1 MNKKILIISLIS
13 TIISYASESQQNIP
27 RIENGYIYITETE
40 YNKLNENSKK
50 LYEKVG
56 SEYRYKKNINI
67 NYLNTEKNL
76 EGVGSGITY
85 GEGTVNQSI
94 TSVAIGKNVKVRD
107 NSSYS
112 VGIGASVLV
121 ENGQNVA
128 IGTEV
133 YTNQYGVSI
142 GYDNYAGN
150 NAVSIGGAKVTEN
163 DSIGIGNNTFNSG
176 MYSIALGGESI
187 NTTKGSV
194 VIGPGAI
201 SYSRKSLEIDGN
213 NIIDSTKKEELYNK
227 YFDEIKKEN
236 EIVLKSKIREEYKK
250 ANKIFTEKD
259 VNDSLIEEVRK
270 MASFKLYKEYSGYKI
285 NEEGERWIKRDQKA
299 DGFNTTIGFNS
310 KTLGKYSTSL
320 GAFSEAYNN
329 SVSIGLASVATG
341 ENSVALGNFSEANE
355 RNTVS
360 LGNDRIKRRITNLS
374 EGINDFD
381 AVNIRQLKAVSLK
394 SDIALGGVSN
404 AVAMANLPQVGGDR
418 KFNLAASYGYYGGSH
433 AVAVGFSGT
442 NDKQNFT
449 YKLSGAVNSKGNLA
463 FGIGAGVMMG
473 SVDNKDKRI
482 EELTN
487 EVKELRKENID
498 TKENIKKQNM
508 KIQKLEAIINKLMN
522 K

>member
-13 TIISYASESQQNIP
+13 AIISYASESQQNIP

-56 SEYRYKKNINI
+56 SEYRYKKNIN
-67 NYLNTEKNL
+67 YLNTEKNL

-85 GEGTVNQSI
+85 GEGTVNQSK
-94 TSVAIGKNVKVRD
+94 TSVAIGNKVKVRD

-112 VGIGASVLV
+112 IGIGASVLV
-121 ENGQNVA
+121 EGVQNVA
-128 IGTEV
+128 IGNEV

-150 NAVSIGGAKVTEN
+150 NAVSIGGAKVTES

-176 MYSIALGGESI
+176 IYSIALGSESI

-201 SYSRKSLEIDGN
+201 SYSRKNLEIDGN
-213 NIIDSTKKEELYNK
+213 NIIDSTQKKELYNK
-227 YFDEIKKEN
+227 YFAEIKKEN

-250 ANKIFTEKD
+250 TNKAFTEKD
-259 VNDSLIEEVRK
+259 VNQSLIEEVRK

-394 SDIALGGVSN
+394 SDIALGGVAN
-404 AVAMANLPQVGGDR
+404 AIAMSSMAQPREGLLNITG
-418 KFNLAASYGYYGGSH
+418 AYGTYGGEH
-433 AVAVGFSGT
+433 ALAVGISGNTERFSYKMGVST
-442 NDKQNFT
+442 NMRGNVGVGLGFGMTVVSNTKDDVIKRMEKKILEYMKESKEQNE
-449 YKLSGAVNSKGNLA
+449 KIK
-463 FGIGAGVMMG
+463 
-473 SVDNKDKRI
+473 
-482 EELTN
+482 ELEN
-487 EVKELRKENID
+487 EMKELRK
-498 TKENIKKQNM
+498 
-508 KIQKLEAIINKLMN
+508 LINK
-522 K
+522 

>member
-56 SEYRYKKNINI
+56 SEYRYKIDI
-67 NYLNTEKNL
+67 NYLNKENNFK
-76 EGVGSGITY
+76 GVGSGITY

-112 VGIGASVLV
+112 IGIGASVLV

-176 MYSIALGGESI
+176 MYSIALGSESI
-187 NTTKGSV
+187 NTTIGSV

-201 SYSRKSLEIDGN
+201 SYSKKSLEIDGN
-213 NIIDSTKKEELYNK
+213 NIIDSTKKEELYKK

-285 NEEGERWIKRDQKA
+285 NEEGERWIKRDQEA

-341 ENSVALGNFSEANE
+341 ENSIALGNFSEANE

-360 LGNDRIKRRITNLS
+360 LGNDKIKRRITNLS

-381 AVNIRQLKAVSLK
+381 AVNIRQLKSVSLK
-394 SDIALGGVSN
+394 SDVALGGVAN
-404 AVAMANLPQVGGDR
+404 AIAMSSMAQPREGLLNITG
-418 KFNLAASYGYYGGSH
+418 AYGTYGRGH
-433 AVAVGFSGT
+433 ALAVGISGNTERFS
-442 NDKQNFT
+442 
-449 YKLSGAVNSKGNLA
+449 YKLGVSTNMRGNVGVGLGFGMTVVSSTKDDAIKRMEKKILEYMKESKEQNEK
-463 FGIGAGVMMG
+463 I
-473 SVDNKDKRI
+473 K
-482 EELTN
+482 ELEN
-487 EVKELRKENID
+487 EMKELRK
-498 TKENIKKQNM
+498 
-508 KIQKLEAIINKLMN
+508 LINK
-522 K
+522 

>member
-56 SEYRYKKNINI
+56 SEYRYKIDI
-67 NYLNTEKNL
+67 NYLNKENNFK
-76 EGVGSGITY
+76 GVGSGITY

-112 VGIGASVLV
+112 IGIGASVLV

-176 MYSIALGGESI
+176 MYSIALGSESI
-187 NTTKGSV
+187 NTTIGSV

-201 SYSRKSLEIDGN
+201 SYSKKSLEIDGN
-213 NIIDSTKKEELYNK
+213 NIIDSTKKEELYKK

-285 NEEGERWIKRDQKA
+285 NEEGERWIKRDQEA

-360 LGNDRIKRRITNLS
+360 LGNDKIKRRITNLS

-381 AVNIRQLKAVSLK
+381 AVNIKQLKSVSLK
-394 SDIALGGVSN
+394 SDVALGGVAN
-404 AVAMANLPQVGGDR
+404 AIAMSSMAQPREGLLNIIG
-418 KFNLAASYGYYGGSH
+418 AYGTYGGRH
-433 AVAVGFSGT
+433 ALAVGISGNTERFS
-442 NDKQNFT
+442 
-449 YKLSGAVNSKGNLA
+449 YKLGVSTNMRGNVGVGLGFGMTVVSSTKDDTIKRMEKKILEYTKESKEQNEK
-463 FGIGAGVMMG
+463 I
-473 SVDNKDKRI
+473 K
-482 EELTN
+482 ELEN
-487 EVKELRKENID
+487 EMKELRK
-498 TKENIKKQNM
+498 
-508 KIQKLEAIINKLMN
+508 LINK
-522 K
+522 

>member
-67 NYLNTEKNL
+67 NYLNTGKNL

-85 GEGTVNQSI
+85 GEGTVNQSK
-94 TSVAIGKNVKVRD
+94 TSVAIGNKVKVRD

-112 VGIGASVLV
+112 IGIGSSVLV
-121 ENGQNVA
+121 EGVQNVA

-176 MYSIALGGESI
+176 MYSIALGSESI

-213 NIIDSTKKEELYNK
+213 NIIDSTKK
-227 YFDEIKKEN
+227 
-236 EIVLKSKIREEYKK
+236 R
-250 ANKIFTEKD
+250 
-259 VNDSLIEEVRK
+259 R
-270 MASFKLYKEYSGYKI
+270 
-285 NEEGERWIKRDQKA
+285 
-299 DGFNTTIGFNS
+299 TI
-310 KTLGKYSTSL
+310 
-320 GAFSEAYNN
+320 
-329 SVSIGLASVATG
+329 
-341 ENSVALGNFSEANE
+341 
-355 RNTVS
+355 
-360 LGNDRIKRRITNLS
+360 
-374 EGINDFD
+374 
-381 AVNIRQLKAVSLK
+381 
-394 SDIALGGVSN
+394 
-404 AVAMANLPQVGGDR
+404 
-418 KFNLAASYGYYGGSH
+418 
-433 AVAVGFSGT
+433 
-442 NDKQNFT
+442 
-449 YKLSGAVNSKGNLA
+449 
-463 FGIGAGVMMG
+463 
-473 SVDNKDKRI
+473 
-482 EELTN
+482 
-487 EVKELRKENID
+487 
-498 TKENIKKQNM
+498 
-508 KIQKLEAIINKLMN
+508 
-522 K
+522 

>member
-56 SEYRYKKNINI
+56 SEYRYKIDI
-67 NYLNTEKNL
+67 NYLNKENNFK
-76 EGVGSGITY
+76 GVGSGITY

-107 NSSYS
+107 SSSYS
-112 VGIGASVLV
+112 IGIGASVLV

-176 MYSIALGGESI
+176 MYSIALGSESI
-187 NTTKGSV
+187 NTTIGSV

-201 SYSRKSLEIDGN
+201 SYSKKSLEIDGN
-213 NIIDSTKKEELYNK
+213 NIIDSTKKEELYKK

-285 NEEGERWIKRDQKA
+285 NEEGERWIKRDQEA

-360 LGNDRIKRRITNLS
+360 LGNDKIKRRITNLS

-381 AVNIRQLKAVSLK
+381 AVNIKQLKSVSLK
-394 SDIALGGVSN
+394 SDVALGGVAN
-404 AVAMANLPQVGGDR
+404 AIAMSSMAQPREGLLNITG
-418 KFNLAASYGYYGGSH
+418 AYGTYGGEH
-433 AVAVGFSGT
+433 ALAVGISGNTERFS
-442 NDKQNFT
+442 
-449 YKLSGAVNSKGNLA
+449 YKLGVSTNMRGNVGVGLGFGMTVVSSTKDDTIKRMEKKILEYTKESKEQNEK
-463 FGIGAGVMMG
+463 I
-473 SVDNKDKRI
+473 K
-482 EELTN
+482 ELEN
-487 EVKELRKENID
+487 EMKELRK
-498 TKENIKKQNM
+498 
-508 KIQKLEAIINKLMN
+508 LINK
-522 K
+522 